1 MVATRIKTEQKKKE
15 WKKKNE
21 TENERKK
28 IRSIDILDKQDLH
41 LACLLAK

>member
-1 MVATRIKTEQKKKE
+1 MVATRIKTEQKKKNE
-15 WKKKNE
+15 KKNE

>member
-1 MVATRIKTEQKKKE
+1 MVATRIKTEKKKE
-15 WKKKNE
+15 WKKNE